1 MASWF
6 ADSVWLHIDDL
17 SLRSKIVG
25 DLPPFDRVVLA
36 RSERLAYLTDY
47 EHVLDPL
54 IDR

>member
-1 MASWF
+1 VSRRTWHRGSPTAY
-6 ADSVWLHIDDL
+6 
-17 SLRSKIVG
+17 RSKIVA